1 MRQWLLNMS
10 KSNDARVLNCTA
22 EFEQKLAA
30 ASLQTEEQSRL
41 LQQLLLNMAK
51 SNSAPKAP
59 EVSEEQL
66 EAAAETKLMWQ
77 QSVASTSEKIF
88 KKIFSPPVA
97 HPVFSESPGNSFAEV
112 TVFCAT
118 IGATHLLLPEKDSLQ
133 SIVDIASKMLPRTDI
148 DMRASQLNGLG
159 ARMAHG
165 GVLSEDEAKSTFVQS
180 VRDAAKRCSEAATA
194 FVQAASPA
202 NSTMRTMLER
212 SVILQQG
219 QPGIGPLR
227 ALAVVLEPYKAES
240 QKTKADLLDMEAD
253 LKSCALG
260 KGGSSQISV
269 RAFRAKVAA
278 LGVALNAYGMHSSL
292 SDPEAEFSA
301 LCNATRQSPIGQLLD
316 QAHTIAKLS
325 GNVNYATLLHNAD
338 GIAHDEDRRVAKAAA
353 ARPSEHAVTPKSND
367 VKAGATTKTAAEADA
382 ATKAKAAATKA
393 LKANAARGVLC
404 FNCGA
409 HEHVSSLCPKPTPPV
424 GQKMCWTCGIVG
436 HVAAACPSKS
446 SGAEPPKNP

>member
-1 MRQWLLNMS
+1 MDQGQVQVSPQSEFKKKAAALRRAQLEAAAAAVSTAEAAAAAAALLAFVNDDPCDGDYDGDVLLMSEYGNAEAADLAAPSDTLWFIHTPLAVAPAQNIQAEATDPAVGAPAEIPEHSRLPLAPSTPPRFQPPSSTQDSPTSVLESERLHEIERAVAVALKSQHAVREAESLKQTELLCEMRQWLLNMS

-22 EFEQKLAA
+22 EFEQKFAA
-30 ASLQTEEQSRL
+30 ASLQTDEQSRL

-240 QKTKADLLDMEAD
+240 QKTKADLFDMEAD
-253 LKSCALG
+253 LKSVFG
-260 KGGSSQISV
+260 P
-269 RAFRAKVAA
+269 F
-278 LGVALNAYGMHSSL
+278 
-292 SDPEAEFSA
+292 
-301 LCNATRQSPIGQLLD
+301 
-316 QAHTIAKLS
+316 
-325 GNVNYATLLHNAD
+325 
-338 GIAHDEDRRVAKAAA
+338 
-353 ARPSEHAVTPKSND
+353 
-367 VKAGATTKTAAEADA
+367 
-382 ATKAKAAATKA
+382 
-393 LKANAARGVLC
+393 
-404 FNCGA
+404 
-409 HEHVSSLCPKPTPPV
+409 
-424 GQKMCWTCGIVG
+424 GQKLQR
-436 HVAAACPSKS
+436 
-446 SGAEPPKNP
+446 